1 MNALDLQQCRAA
13 LDHEA
18 FSGEFS
24 LRRLDPE
31 GDLDLMHSWMN
42 DPKWRASGASRGH
55 GPRRSYLF
63 DQHCSAHSV
72 PYLGLLDGAPISY
85 WGSTVPIWIRSP
97 ATTPRASTMPAC
109 TVC

>member
-1 MNALDLQQCRAA
+1 MATAQIA
-13 LDHEA
+13 
-18 FSGEFS
+18 
-24 LRRLDPE
+24 
-31 GDLDLMHSWMN
+31 
-42 DPKWRASGASRGH
+42 
-55 GPRRSYLF
+55 SYLF

-85 WGSTVPIWIRSP
+85 WELYRADLDPLA